1 MKAIKVHR
9 YDNQASP
16 PKMRERLQF
25 LSLERRLRTK
35 RFSSVLRT
43 NGEWSWHRD
52 RSLAHSLGQRSS
64 WPIAGDTRKTI
75 HQLGQPFSALH
86 QRMEKGKR
94 AREAIENSTPRERIV
109 YIYMRDSSIQS
120 IQSMHQWLRFS
131 IWPFTVKYI
140 ALSYLWKC
148 FWFYVPWKLHIYIY
162 TYTHAHTYTHIE
174 DSFMREDNH
183 LKIVKMKFL
192 KEVYYFFIFIS
203 YNKDIPYSTNIIT
216 TSTVYAH

>member
-148 FWFYVPWKLHIYIY
+148 FWFYVNLKTSYIHIH
-162 TYTHAHTYTHIE
+162 THTHIHIPRILLCE
-174 DSFMREDNH
+174 
-183 LKIVKMKFL
+183 KI
-192 KEVYYFFIFIS
+192 
-203 YNKDIPYSTNIIT
+203 IIWK
-216 TSTVYAH
+216 

>member
-75 HQLGQPFSALH
+75 HQLGQPFSAIH

-94 AREAIENSTPRERIV
+94 AREAIENSTPRKRIV
-109 YIYMRDSSIQS
+109 YIYICEIVRFNRFNRCISDWDS
-120 IQSMHQWLRFS
+120 
-131 IWPFTVKYI
+131 PFD
-140 ALSYLWKC
+140 LSQLNILLWVICENAFDFTYLEN
-148 FWFYVPWKLHIYIY
+148 FIY

-174 DSFMREDNH
+174 DSFMREDSH